1 VLEQGE
7 AHAEEVADV
16 GDGGHGEAGAHPVCR
31 QPARR
36 VKDFF
41 CGGGPHGATV
51 RLADKKAQSKVRGV
65 VRREVAPGWPVEK
78 LLLIVCRLIVVN
90 RTTLLPHETRAASTW
105 FGAETVRVGTSAC
118 PSGAGVVA
126 RSVGR
131 PRRPAPHLRG
141 IGGASRT
148 ERIDRQYGAA
158 CFCSEHGC
166 CGAIGSADMN
176 VRTKQKSCRLQASPA
191 STKVACC
198 VEFVDSQ

>member
-1 VLEQGE
+1 MLEQGE

-78 LLLIVCRLIVVN
+78 LLLIVCRLIVI
-90 RTTLLPHETRAASTW
+90 TLHTMRHAEWRPGKEAIRYANPEPAE
-105 FGAETVRVGTSAC
+105 GARSFTGSAC
-118 PSGAGVVA
+118 
-126 RSVGR
+126 
-131 PRRPAPHLRG
+131 
-141 IGGASRT
+141 
-148 ERIDRQYGAA
+148 
-158 CFCSEHGC
+158 
-166 CGAIGSADMN
+166 
-176 VRTKQKSCRLQASPA
+176 
-191 STKVACC
+191 
-198 VEFVDSQ
+198 